1 MEPVCFKALRCTF
14 ASSLLAAALLP
25 GLSHAQTPPLHATQ
39 ELVRSNN
46 TEPESLDPALSETVY
61 STIIVCDLFEGLT
74 AIDRDGKVVPGVAQS
89 WKQTNP
95 TTWVFTLRKN
105 SVFSNGDPVTAQDFV
120 YAWQRFLD
128 PKTASP
134 YANTFGMYL
143 VNGADVAAGKKPP
156 AELGVRALNAN
167 TLEVKTAIPVPFM
180 LNLVAGQQFAPVSR
194 AVIEKFGRDW
204 TKPSHM
210 VSNGPFVLQEAIVN
224 SKIVLTKNPRYW
236 DAAAVKL
243 TKVTYLP
250 IEDGNADLSL
260 YKSGQTD
267 MLYQTPPGSYA
278 ALQAAYPKEIRNTP
292 LLAIRYYALNTKDP
306 LMKDVRVRKALSMV
320 LDRDILAQ
328 KVTADGQIPLYG
340 LMVQGTQ
347 GATVGNYDW
356 TSWPMARRVEEA
368 KKLLA
373 QAGVKPGTKVT
384 LMYNTSD
391 YHKKMAIFAASEWKT
406 KLGLEVEMETLELK
420 VMVKRLHDQA
430 YQIGRYGW
438 TVDYNDATS
447 FLSIVQCDS
456 EQNMT
461 AGCNRAA
468 DALAEQGNQQTD
480 PAKRSALLSRAAN
493 LAMEDY
499 PLIPLL
505 QRTMPR
511 LVKTYVGGYSESNAL
526 DRIRSKD
533 LFILKH

>member
-1 MEPVCFKALRCTF
+1 MKNFRTSALVV
-14 ASSLLAAALLP
+14 ALALS
-25 GLSHAQTPPLHATQ
+25 GLAWSQTPVLHATQ
-39 ELVRSNN
+39 ELVRSNG
-46 TEPESLDPALSETVY
+46 TEPESLDPALSETVN
-61 STIIVCDLFEGLT
+61 STIIVCDIFEGLT

-89 WKQTNP
+89 WKQTSP
-95 TTWVFTLRKN
+95 TTWVFNLRKN
-105 SVFSNGDPVTAQDFV
+105 STFSNGDPVTANDFV
-120 YAWQRFLD
+120 YAWRRFLD
-128 PKTASP
+128 PKTAST
-134 YANTFGMYL
+134 YANTYGVFL
-143 VNGADVAAGKKPP
+143 VNGADIAAGKKAPS
-156 AELGVRALNAN
+156 ELGVKALDAY
-167 TLEVKTAIPVPFM
+167 TLEVKTTVPLPFM
-180 LNLVAGQQFAPVSR
+180 LSMVANQQFAPISK
-194 AVIEKFGRDW
+194 AVIDKYGRDW
-204 TKPSHM
+204 TKPGNM
-210 VSNGPFVLQEAIVN
+210 VGNGPFVLQEAIVN
-224 SKIVLTKNPRYW
+224 NKIVLAKNPRYW

-250 IEDGNADLSL
+250 IEDGNADVQL
-260 YKSGQTD
+260 YKSGETD
-267 MLYQTPPGSYA
+267 MVYQTPPGSFA
-278 ALQAAYPKEIRNTP
+278 GLKSAYPQEIRNTP
-292 LLAIRYYALNTKDP
+292 LLAIRYYAFNTKDP
-306 LMKDVRVRKALSMV
+306 VVKDVRVRKALSMV

-340 LMVQGTQ
+340 LMVKGIE

-356 TSWPMARRVEEA
+356 ATWPMAKRVEEA

-373 QAGVKPGTKVT
+373 DAGVKAGTRLK
-384 LMYNTSD
+384 LMYNTSE

-406 KLGLEVEMETLELK
+406 KLGVDVEMESLEFK
-420 VMVKRLHDQA
+420 VMVKRLHDQG

-438 TVDYNDATS
+438 TADYNDATS

-461 AGCNRAA
+461 ASCNRQA
-468 DALAEQGNQQTD
+468 DALADKGNQETD
-480 PAKRSALLSRAAN
+480 PAKRSALLSQAAN

-511 LVKTYVGGYSESNAL
+511 LVKTYVGGYSDHNAL